1 MAMYEVSSGETLC
14 MPVLDEGVEYVTNQ
28 DDMGLIYVSAVN
40 TINFR
45 YSKTASVCDLGA

>member
-1 MAMYEVSSGETLC
+1 MAMYEVSSGGTLC
-14 MPVLDEGVEYVTNQ
+14 MLALDEGVEYVNNL

-45 YSKTASVCDLGA
+45 YSKTASVCELGV